1 MDVTVVSPL
10 PGAEAP
16 PLRSTRPRGRPRDAE
31 RDEAIT
37 AACIELLADVGF
49 DRLRVQDVA
58 DRAGVGLATI
68 YRRWPTKRDLLF
80 HVVSS
85 HKKPSVPLTGDARRD
100 LLAMLAALAQ
110 ELMSKSAEFIPSI
123 LAALRDDPELGEA
136 IRKTSLC
143 EMRANIQAIL
153 RQDPSLSEADVD
165 IRADVGPS
173 MLLFRV
179 LFMGDPADAASL
191 GSIADVM
198 LGVTGRTDRP
208 AAKRAPPLLIAGSA
222 PSATG
227 RRGRRGGGNGSR

>member
-1 MDVTVVSPL
+1 M
-10 PGAEAP
+10 
-16 PLRSTRPRGRPRDAE
+16 RPRGRPRDAE

-37 AACIELLADVGF
+37 TACIELLADVGF
-49 DRLRVQDVA
+49 DRLRMQDVA

-100 LLAMLAALAQ
+100 LLAMLAALGE
-110 ELMSKSAEFIPSI
+110 ELMSKSAEFIPSV
-123 LAALRDDPELGEA
+123 LAALRDDPELGVA
-136 IRKTSLC
+136 IRKSSLC
-143 EMRANIQAIL
+143 EMRANLQAIL
-153 RQDPSLSEADVD
+153 RQDPSVSEADID

-173 MLLFRV
+173 MLLYRV
-179 LFMGDPADAASL
+179 LFMGDPADGALL

-208 AAKRAPPLLIAGSA
+208 AAKR
-222 PSATG
+222 T
-227 RRGRRGGGNGSR
+227 RRS